1 MREEPENDLN
11 PKVHRV
17 RRGGALV
24 LAIVLFLAAPMMSVA
39 SAAAEPLTIGEWL
52 SVTFGSLS
60 QKVDPAQKGVGVA
73 APQPPPPQ
81 LQASSEPAPPK
92 TPAAASTAV
101 PRLWVQRQTIRRK
114 RRRRAR

>member
-1 MREEPENDLN
+1 MREDPEFDAT
-11 PKVHRV
+11 PSVRRV

-24 LAIVLFLAAPMMSVA
+24 LAIVLFVAAPMMSVA

-60 QKVDPAQKGVGVA
+60 AKVDPAQKGVGIA
-73 APQPPPPQ
+73 APPAPPPQ
-81 LQASSEPAPPK
+81 LQSTSEPAPPK
-92 TPAAASTAV
+92 APAASTAV
-101 PRLWVQRQTIRRK
+101 PRLWVQRQTVRRK

>member
-1 MREEPENDLN
+1 MREDLRIDVN
-11 PKVHRV
+11 PSVRRV
-17 RRGGALV
+17 RRGGALL
-24 LAIVLFLAAPMMSVA
+24 LALILFVAAPMMSVA
-39 SAAAEPLTIGEWL
+39 SAAAEPMTVGEWL

-60 QKVDPAQKGVGVA
+60 QKQDPAQKGVAVA

-92 TPAAASTAV
+92 TPAASTAV